1 MMGPGLNLCPQ
12 DECQDPARRGG
23 RAGRWSQGRKLQAGA
38 GGNPTEMGGPA
49 LVPAQMGFAGRSSI
63 GKATSGWW
71 AGVQLSR
78 LRKLIIYL
86 SPQPPQDDQ
95 IQGAETAGF
104 SARGDKPKRHFHL
117 QRGPAHWGPGYVSL
131 PPDPVLHSPDR
142 RTRVREGAGGGGW
155 CWGPRGLVLA
165 GSLTSLRRRS
175 LSQAAQWSGE
185 VLGRGG
191 VNPGSGLNP
200 SSATSL
206 GVPVHRSEPQ
216 FLHLY
221 SGAVTRIEISL

>member
-142 RTRVREGAGGGGW
+142 RTRVREGAGGGGVVL
-155 CWGPRGLVLA
+155 GTTRTGLGRFVDLA
-165 GSLTSLRRRS
+165 E
-175 LSQAAQWSGE
+175 AAQPQPGCSVERGSAGAGGCKPR
-185 VLGRGG
+185 LGSESQLCY
-191 VNPGSGLNP
+191 VPGCA
-200 SSATSL
+200 SA
-206 GVPVHRSEPQ
+206 PQ
-216 FLHLY
+216 
-221 SGAVTRIEISL
+221 